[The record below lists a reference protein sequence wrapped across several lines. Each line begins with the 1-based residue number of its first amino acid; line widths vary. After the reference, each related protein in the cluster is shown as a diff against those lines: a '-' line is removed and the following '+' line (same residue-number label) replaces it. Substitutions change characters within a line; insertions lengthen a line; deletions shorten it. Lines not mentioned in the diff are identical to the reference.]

1 MRILVIGSGRV
12 GSAAIAKLS
21 EGNEVIVA
29 SRSTDPA
36 VDVTN
41 AESIAALFAQI
52 GDVDAVVATIGKVP
66 FKPLTDFAGDDFVA
80 AFNGKV
86 LPQLEIVRLGTPFVR
101 DGGSFTL
108 TTGVLGRA
116 PVAEGAAASMAN
128 GAVDAFVMAATTEL
142 PRGIRINA
150 VSPTV
155 LESATHQHAAFP
167 GHIPASDEAVGMS
180 YLRSVAGVETG
191 KVFPV

>member
-36 VDVTN
+36 VNVTN

-66 FKPLTDFAGDDFVA
+66 FKPFAEFAGDDFAA

-128 GAVDAFVMAATTEL
+128 GAVDAFVMAAATEL

-155 LESATHQHAAFP
+155 LESATHQHSAFP